1 MTKKQTISLES
12 ANTFRKRW
20 ISFRAMWHQT
30 DLRWKRLNSYKKI
43 TDQLREELSVNT
55 LRGMLD
61 RLSRFADDQYW
72 FFYNGLVGASSV
84 SFADVGSDANLD
96 PRFSAYQSEYSIGDY
111 VLSETF
117 NRAAYDL
124 QILDRAIDQRYM
136 AITTV
141 DWELTNWQE
150 QGIDADLSISKAIN
164 MADELAIGAMMMFK
178 GSFALDRFATAITYT
193 WTTNTSRVIP
203 YADVALIGLPI
214 SVLGNQEDVLAIPH
228 EVGHF
233 LFWNGKKTTVDPF
246 VKTTKRQK

>member
-1 MTKKQTISLES
+1 
-12 ANTFRKRW
+12 
-20 ISFRAMWHQT
+20 
-30 DLRWKRLNSYKKI
+30 
-43 TDQLREELSVNT
+43 
-55 LRGMLD
+55 
-61 RLSRFADDQYW
+61 
-72 FFYNGLVGASSV
+72 
-84 SFADVGSDANLD
+84 
-96 PRFSAYQSEYSIGDY
+96 
-111 VLSETF
+111 
-117 NRAAYDL
+117 
-124 QILDRAIDQRYM
+124 
-136 AITTV
+136 
-141 DWELTNWQE
+141 
-150 QGIDADLSISKAIN
+150 